1 MIKFLINFL
10 TKSYHRPTAKLLSVV
25 ILIKSFFY
33 SKKTNIFSERMML
46 LKDLPESSIYY
57 NFFGRIF
64 FVLSNLFTIT
74 FFNKYTNNKIFI
86 DKSLD
91 ITNEKSGSNNSA
103 WPHQAIHLFEKDNH
117 ELTKADLLQLETD
130 YFSSIELLKN
140 DKFFSDSPWWVA
152 CRKEFKDIFLNTNKI
167 NEDALKNFRNN
178 FKTQAAL
185 LNDQTYLDQQNSEKI
200 NKIKSLSLINL
211 YHKLSNYIDLSILRM
226 SSESIIGKNI
236 CLNYRGQRLSH
247 RVLRHAYFSS
257 QIFKNTSIS
266 EQSKNLFLDLGGGYG
281 GLSRILKNIY
291 KNSTFVIIELPEVC
305 FLANYFLKQN
315 FANKKIGTFKD
326 FDKTKKISAEDLKKY
341 DFVILPQPFIKLFE
355 DDIFN
360 LVINTTSLGEM
371 TNQMQNFYIEHIER
385 ITSDYF
391 YSINRPHK
399 RVDKYNAQGFY
410 DIDFKRRWIAK
421 IYQFTHT
428 YHIEFLGKK
437 K

>member
-1 MIKFLINFL
+1 MIEFIKNFL

-25 ILIKSFFY
+25 VLIKSFFY
-33 SKKTNIFSERMML
+33 SKKTNLFSERMML

-64 FVLSNLFTIT
+64 FVLSNLCTIIL
-74 FFNKYTNNKIFI
+74 FNKYTNNRIFI
-86 DKSLD
+86 DKSLK
-91 ITNEKSGSNNSA
+91 ITKEKSGNNNSA
-103 WPHQAIHLFEKDNH
+103 WPNQAIHLFENDNH
-117 ELTKADLLQLETD
+117 ELTKSDLLQLETD

-152 CRKEFKDIFLNTNKI
+152 CRKEFQDIFLITNKI
-167 NEDALKNFRNN
+167 NEEALKNFRNN
-178 FKTQAAL
+178 FKTKAAL
-185 LNDQTYLDQQNSEKI
+185 LNDQTYLDQQNSEKV

-211 YHKLSNYIDLSILRM
+211 YHKLSNYVDLSILRM
-226 SSESIIGKNI
+226 SSESVIGKNI

-257 QIFKNTSIS
+257 QIFRNTIIN
-266 EQSKNLFLDLGGGYG
+266 EESKNLFLDLGGGYG
-281 GLSRILKNIY
+281 GLSRLLKNIY
-291 KNSTFVIIELPEVC
+291 KNSTIVIIELPEVC
-305 FLANYFLKQN
+305 FLANFFLKQN

-326 FDKTKKISAEDLKKY
+326 FDKTQKISLEDLKKY

-355 DDIFN
+355 DNIFN

-371 TNQMQNFYIEHIER
+371 TNQMQNFYIQHIER
-385 ITSDYF
+385 ITKDYF
-391 YSINRPHK
+391 YSINRPFK
-399 RVDKYNAQGFY
+399 REDKYNAQGFY
-410 DIDFKRRWIAK
+410 DIEFKKRWIAK